1 MRPRGLPRAGHVQV
15 ATFHSSRLLLM
26 PRRGASRSGRI
37 ALSPWKPRQPAP
49 TPPSWK
55 PFAASNLLLDLDAYE
70 SKHVRPYNETDEAR
84 HKDKWATNP
93 TRDALKRAAYEF
105 NPVFKT
111 AHSKFDKLTGDQSSR
126 KWRVSDLDLM
136 TAAIMGLPTDENAR
150 PATESPNPH
159 TPDANADPLPR
170 RALRVVLRQNAIP
183 TTASRDDER
192 LLDWLLHRQSQIAP
206 KTYPDAA
213 SLQERLGPQGKGVH
227 WQDFFRWRR
236 LVVSAMETESGLV
249 ALGASTKQLAEAMA
263 LMTGSEDRLELIGFM
278 HNLRV
283 RLANAG
289 LELGPHLCGLGLV
302 LSAHACEMEAMRRY
316 LNIGLAAGY
325 WGVQAHAELEPWSDE
340 FLNGLPAVLVVDKD
354 GLVNRN
360 SHGRLVAY
368 EGGREAIYPTALA
381 KILHELSPLSL
392 TLMRHSRLTEVWP
405 PEIELPRHH
414 ETR

>member
-70 SKHVRPYNETDEAR
+70 SKYVRPYDESDDAR
-84 HKDKWATNP
+84 QKDKWAANP

-105 NPVFKT
+105 RPVFNK

-126 KWRVSDLDLM
+126 KWRVNDLDLM
-136 TAAIMGLPTDENAR
+136 TAAIMGLPVPETSQ
-150 PATESPNPH
+150 PATETDTENPDPH
-159 TPDANADPLPR
+159 AADKDPQPR

-183 TTASRDDER
+183 TTACRDDER
-192 LLDWLLHRQSQIAP
+192 LLDWLLHRQSQVTP

-213 SLQERLGPQGKGVH
+213 SLQERVGPQGKGVH
-227 WQDFFRWRR
+227 WHDFFRWRR

-249 ALGASTKQLAEAMA
+249 ALAASTKQLAEAMA
-263 LMTGSEDRLELIGFM
+263 LMTGREDRLELISFM
-278 HNLRV
+278 HNLRI

-302 LSAHACEMEAMRRY
+302 LSAHGGEMGAVRKY
-316 LNIGLAAGY
+316 LHIGLAAGY
-325 WGVQAHAELEPWSDE
+325 WGVQAQVGVDVWSDE
-340 FLNGLPAVLVVDKD
+340 FLSSLSTTVVADKD
-354 GLVNRN
+354 GVLNV
-360 SHGRLVAY
+360 H
-368 EGGREAIYPTALA
+368 
-381 KILHELSPLSL
+381 HSL
-392 TLMRHSRLTEVWP
+392 ESLKSLIIEEVSWTTSRL
-405 PEIELPRHH
+405 
-414 ETR
+414 